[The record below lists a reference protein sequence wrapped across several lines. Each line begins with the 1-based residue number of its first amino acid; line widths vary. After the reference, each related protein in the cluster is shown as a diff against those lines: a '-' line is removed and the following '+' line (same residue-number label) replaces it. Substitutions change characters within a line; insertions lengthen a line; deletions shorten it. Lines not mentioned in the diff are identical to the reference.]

1 MVARCVQLRNRVRKQ
16 PEHQHSGF
24 GGCFGGFRHRP
35 RSAGGGNQNPSKF
48 LPQPIGHD
56 DEDHLV
62 GDPALPVGYFL
73 LGVRRNFEDERF
85 KYVLHLSEDNTT
97 KNKLFSESVMSG
109 LGMYFL
115 TVMVGLGIQ
124 GFIVLPLLY
133 FSLTRQNPFTYIKH
147 LGTAIITA
155 FGTASR

>member
-1 MVARCVQLRNRVRKQ
+1 M
-16 PEHQHSGF
+16 
-24 GGCFGGFRHRP
+24 
-35 RSAGGGNQNPSKF
+35 
-48 LPQPIGHD
+48 
-56 DEDHLV
+56 
-62 GDPALPVGYFL
+62 GDPALPIGYFL
-73 LGVRRNFEDERF
+73 LGVRRDFEDARL
-85 KYVLHLSEDNTT
+85 KYVHHHTSGLNGL
-97 KNKLFSESVMSG
+97 KKKLSESVMSG

-124 GFIVLPLLY
+124 GFIILPLLY